1 MLRVLTSISGAYW
14 SNQSPCA
21 HYFIIHFIGLCIS
34 NCASFKQF
42 CGATASTL
50 HVKFTYSC
58 CSFTCSTCTPRP
70 TLLGGMRRS
79 SRQSIPSNKK
89 LEGCESTALL
99 DARIIADESCN
110 DSSSDTET
118 APSSADTEA
127 AQEEGQNQIESTKL
141 SFHTLRRPTRNRE
154 NIKEKEKLRRP
165 TRYHQNIKEKAKFSR
180 KDAAKTNSNDHDDL
194 DDLARLSGSDGK
206 VPSNSSNVRKL
217 YCTQGCK
224 FALCVMSTCCI
235 PLTVSEIYH
244 KRISLG
250 CCLLTAR
257 ELLVPNC
264 ILLYSE
270 TMIVHIIF
278 LAIFALPTFYFLRAL
293 F

>member
-58 CSFTCSTCTPRP
+58 LHNCSFTCSTCTPRP

-127 AQEEGQNQIESTKL
+127 AQKRAKTKL
-141 SFHTLRRPTRNRE
+141 RVQNFRSIRFAAQREIAKTSKKRKSFAAQRDITKTSRKRQSSREKTLRRRTRMTTTTWTTWHVYRAATG
-154 NIKEKEKLRRP
+154 KSLA
-165 TRYHQNIKEKAKFSR
+165 TRQTCA
-180 KDAAKTNSNDHDDL
+180 
-194 DDLARLSGSDGK
+194 
-206 VPSNSSNVRKL
+206 SS
-217 YCTQGCK
+217 
-224 FALCVMSTCCI
+224 
-235 PLTVSEIYH
+235 
-244 KRISLG
+244 
-250 CCLLTAR
+250 TAR
-257 ELLVPNC
+257 RGA
-264 ILLYSE
+264 S
-270 TMIVHIIF
+270 
-278 LAIFALPTFYFLRAL
+278 LRCV
-293 F
+293 